1 MNAPPDPRIPLLLT
15 TEAFAH
21 RLPTD
26 ACLHEGRGADAP
38 NQSWFR
44 PPPPSAH
51 APGCACCPPRNP
63 AGIAITA
70 LLFATA
76 RGQAPPF
83 QRLVAITTSQA
94 GADAVRHAL
103 AHDPVVKGRFRAA

>member
-15 TEAFAH
+15 TKASLDRA
-21 RLPTD
+21 PTD
-26 ACLHEGRGADAP
+26 ACLREGRGADAP
-38 NQSWFR
+38 NQTWFQ
-44 PPPPSAH
+44 PLPPSAH

-63 AGIAITA
+63 AGLAIAA
-70 LLFATA
+70 LLFASA

-83 QRLVAITTSQA
+83 QRLVAVTSSKS

-103 AHDPVVKGRFRAA
+103 ANDPLVKARFRPA